1 MRISDILTVEWGN
14 LDVER
19 DPMVLNII
27 TRKQDKPLSVPIFP
41 LAEEVL
47 LFAPE
52 DDLNNVERD
61 KLIFSYL
68 FKSHD
73 KYYFAKV
80 SQEGGDRKTY

>member
-1 MRISDILTVEWGN
+1 MRISDILTVKWGN

-47 LFAPE
+47 LFA
-52 DDLNNVERD
+52 
-61 KLIFSYL
+61 
-68 FKSHD
+68 HD

-80 SQEGGDRKTY
+80 SQEGGDRKAH